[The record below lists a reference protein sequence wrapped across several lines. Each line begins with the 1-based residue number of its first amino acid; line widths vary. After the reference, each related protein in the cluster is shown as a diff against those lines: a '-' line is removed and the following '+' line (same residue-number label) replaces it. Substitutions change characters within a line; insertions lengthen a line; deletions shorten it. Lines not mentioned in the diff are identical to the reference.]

1 MTKEEFIEKIKS
13 IPNLYIGKSYD
24 VDFASI
30 GLITFNLSED
40 GVEVP
45 SFNDDDWLDNSS
57 FYDEISGADIRLLM
71 DLAVNDNGILYVPY
85 ESISEDM
92 IPIFETGFKS
102 CLQVER
108 RGDPSVDQL
117 VFIRPDCDDYVMG
130 EILNDVKYIVGQVG
144 SSQGALAV
152 INQGDWDLSNK
163 ELRKALYNNT
173 NECFIIEPKEK
184 DDLSSDDDFIKL
196 YDEMKKEHP
205 EIENMPFFITDYD

>member
-45 SFNDDDWLDNSS
+45 FFNDDNWLDNSS

-102 CLQVER
+102 CLQVEK
-108 RGDPSVDQL
+108 RGDPNVDQL
-117 VFIRPDCDDYVMG
+117 VFIYPDCDDYTIG
-130 EILNDVKYIVGQVG
+130 EILNNVKYIVGEVG
-144 SSQGALAV
+144 SSEGVLAV
-152 INQGDWDLSNK
+152 INQGDWNFSNK
-163 ELRKALYNNT
+163 ELIKVLYNNT
-173 NECFIIEPKEK
+173 NASIIIKPKEK
-184 DDLSSDDDFIKL
+184 DDFFSDDEFVEL
-196 YDEMKKEHP
+196 YDEMKEKHP
-205 EIENMPFFITDYD
+205 EIENMPFFTIDYD